1 VPAFLFLPERFQ
13 ANACAALDAGM
24 KTGSRQE
31 TEQLKKLDSI
41 ETRALAKVGILLR
54 RNRAMRPNIPNFI
67 NPVTRYCRPN
77 DPSKRI

>member
-1 VPAFLFLPERFQ
+1 LRGTDPRRIAISEKAGLVPAFLFLPERFQ

-41 ETRALAKVGILLR
+41 ETRA
-54 RNRAMRPNIPNFI
+54 
-67 NPVTRYCRPN
+67 
-77 DPSKRI
+77 

>member
-41 ETRALAKVGILLR
+41 ETRA
-54 RNRAMRPNIPNFI
+54 
-67 NPVTRYCRPN
+67 
-77 DPSKRI
+77 